1 MGSSPEGGVMRSALF
16 DFTFCT
22 QEVLN
27 SPHRRVLHGF
37 MQKMAQAGYAR
48 TTIHRHLR
56 AAMGALGW
64 ANRQGVEIVALDESW
79 IDGFA
84 RRLSQCRRPRYSR
97 DYQLTLRHGVRL
109 FLEYLRNVGLV
120 TTVGAQRPSS
130 DPALLTAFSRW
141 MHQQRGAS
149 NATVYIYSIPI
160 RSLLGSL
167 GQDPRRYDAQRL
179 RKFVLESTQG
189 CKSAVAKR
197 CTTALRMFLRF
208 LVSEGQC
215 PASLMGAI
223 PVVAQWRL
231 SSLPR
236 YLHPKEVE
244 RLIDTCDQST
254 PSGRRNRAILLLLA
268 RLGLRAGDIVNLRLT
283 DIDWKEGWIHLCG
296 KGRRQTRLAL
306 TQEIGA
312 ALAAYLQQDR
322 LPVDCDALF
331 LRLISPF
338 QGLSSH
344 VPVSLLVRR
353 CMRRAGITSPGR
365 GAAHI
370 LRHSAATSMLR
381 QGASLQQIAVI
392 LRHRSLQ
399 STQIYAKVD
408 VSAMREIAQPWPRVQ
423 PC

>member
-1 MGSSPEGGVMRSALF
+1 
-16 DFTFCT
+16 
-22 QEVLN
+22 
-27 SPHRRVLHGF
+27 
-37 MQKMAQAGYAR
+37 
-48 TTIHRHLR
+48 
-56 AAMGALGW
+56 
-64 ANRQGVEIVALDESW
+64 
-79 IDGFA
+79 
-84 RRLSQCRRPRYSR
+84 
-97 DYQLTLRHGVRL
+97 
-109 FLEYLRNVGLV
+109 
-120 TTVGAQRPSS
+120 
-130 DPALLTAFSRW
+130 
-141 MHQQRGAS
+141 
-149 NATVYIYSIPI
+149 
-160 RSLLGSL
+160 
-167 GQDPRRYDAQRL
+167 
-179 RKFVLESTQG
+179 
-189 CKSAVAKR
+189 
-197 CTTALRMFLRF
+197 
-208 LVSEGQC
+208 
-215 PASLMGAI
+215 MGAI

-254 PSGRRNRAILLLLA
+254 SSGRRNRAILLLLA
-268 RLGLRAGDIVNLRLT
+268 RLGLRAGDIVKLRLT

-353 CMRRAGITSPGR
+353 CMRRAGITSPGG